1 MSQTKNHLPTPA
13 LFTPK
18 PIMASLLAAS
28 ALLTGS
34 PVFADENQIATK
46 YLDAMM
52 IVKADPIQ
60 IPAIYKFGSGAF
72 TEVGK
77 IGDSSALTPQ
87 QVAAAGLAATVDIT
101 VEDAKTS
108 TPLEGGSG
116 FFIDNQGDLSTC
128 AHVVTVPTDQKNPP
142 KGAHKKAAPVQH
154 VKIIVTLPGGKKY
167 TAKIIYKDAAKDKDI
182 AFLHINIRGNKYL
195 TLGDSSKA
203 VAADPVLVIGNP
215 FTLGMVVTSG
225 IVSAPV
231 GTITALPGELLRY
244 DASSNPGSSGGP
256 MLEVSSGHVIAMSRA
271 IFSIAGQS
279 AGVSFGTPSNV
290 IFNAMPADIKAKV
303 RAAYSSA
310 PERKAVLP
318 TPKPT
323 FHLN

>member
-1 MSQTKNHLPTPA
+1 MPA
-13 LFTPK
+13 SAK

-34 PVFADENQIATK
+34 AAFAQDSQAAAND
-46 YLDAMM
+46 LDLMM
-52 IVKADPIQ
+52 IVKTEAFKTA
-60 IPAIYKFGSGAF
+60 AIYKPSSGF
-72 TEVGK
+72 VTEVGK
-77 IGDSSALTPQ
+77 NESPSVPTPQ

-215 FTLGMVVTSG
+215 FTLGIVVTSG

-256 MLEVSSGHVIAMSRA
+256 MLEVSSGRVIAMSRA

-290 IFNAMPADIKAKV
+290 IFNAMPADLKAKV

-310 PERKAVLP
+310 PERKTVLSS
-318 TPKPT
+318 PKPT